1 MDVYA
6 VFYRK
11 VIAASIGGSIFAI
24 LFGLFVP
31 DPTSSPANSIWQYI
45 SSVLISIPVY
55 LMYSFPF
62 ILIYGGI
69 TSLLSEIISRRMT
82 KNQKAEFVVSG
93 ALHLAFGSVFFLIFN
108 PYAGT
113 LSLAAAFLF
122 FVTDRYLQN
131 KRASYRLTQA
141 LMSLEIPIGVW
152 ILFMGLV
159 YLQSLLTGF

>member
-1 MDVYA
+1 M
-6 VFYRK
+6 FYQK
-11 VIAASIGGSIFAI
+11 VIAASISGSIFAI

-122 FVTDRYLQN
+122 FVTDRHLQN

>member
-11 VIAASIGGSIFAI
+11 VIAASLSGSIFAI

-31 DPTSSPANSIWQYI
+31 YPNSPTSNLIWQYI

-82 KNQKAEFVVSG
+82 KNQKAEFVVLG

-159 YLQSLLTGF
+159 YLQSMLTGF

>member
-11 VIAASIGGSIFAI
+11 VIAASLSGSIFAI

-31 DPTSSPANSIWQYI
+31 YPNSPTSNLIWQYI

-69 TSLLSEIISRRMT
+69 TSLFSEIISRRMT

-159 YLQSLLTGF
+159 YLQSLLTGV

>member
-1 MDVYA
+1 M
-6 VFYRK
+6 FYRK
-11 VIAASIGGSIFAI
+11 LIGASLSGSIFAI

-31 DPTSSPANSIWQYI
+31 YPNTPTSNLIWQYI

-62 ILIYGGI
+62 ILIFGGI

-93 ALHLAFGSVFFLIFN
+93 ALHMAFGSVFFLIFN
-108 PYAGT
+108 PYAGL

-159 YLQSLLTGF
+159 YLQNLLTGV

>member
-1 MDVYA
+1 MI
-6 VFYRK
+6 YRK
-11 VIAASIGGSIFAI
+11 IIAASVSGAIFAI

-31 DPTSSPANSIWQYI
+31 GPTSLPDNSIGQYL
-45 SSVLISIPVY
+45 SSVLISIPAY

-69 TSLLSEIISRRMT
+69 TSLLSEIISRRIT
-82 KNQKAEFVVSG
+82 NHQKAEFVVSG
-93 ALHLAFGSVFFLIFN
+93 VLHLAFGAGFFLLLN
-108 PYAGT
+108 PYAGI
-113 LSLAAAFLF
+113 LSVIAALLF

-152 ILFMGLV
+152 ILFMGIV
-159 YLQSLLTGF
+159 YLQNLVTGN

>member
-1 MDVYA
+1 M
-6 VFYRK
+6 FYRK
-11 VIAASIGGSIFAI
+11 VIAASLSGSIFAI

-31 DPTSSPANSIWQYI
+31 YPNSPTSNLIWQYI

-122 FVTDRYLQN
+122 FVTDCYLQN

>member
-6 VFYRK
+6 VFHRK
-11 VIAASIGGSIFAI
+11 VIAASLSGSIFAI

-82 KNQKAEFVVSG
+82 KNQRAEFVVSG
-93 ALHLAFGSVFFLIFN
+93 VLHLAFGSVFFLIFN

-159 YLQSLLTGF
+159 YLQNLLTGV

>member
-1 MDVYA
+1 M
-6 VFYRK
+6 FYRK
-11 VIAASIGGSIFAI
+11 VIAASLSGSIFAI

-31 DPTSSPANSIWQYI
+31 YPNSPTSNLIWQYI

-82 KNQKAEFVVSG
+82 KNQKAEFVVLG

-159 YLQSLLTGF
+159 YLQSMLTGF

>member
-1 MDVYA
+1 M
-6 VFYRK
+6 FYRK
-11 VIAASIGGSIFAI
+11 VIAASLSGSIFAI

-31 DPTSSPANSIWQYI
+31 YPNSPTSNLIWQYI

-62 ILIYGGI
+62 ILIFGGI

-93 ALHLAFGSVFFLIFN
+93 VLHLAFGSSFFLIFN
-108 PYAGT
+108 PYAGL

>member
-1 MDVYA
+1 M
-6 VFYRK
+6 FHRK
-11 VIAASIGGSIFAI
+11 VIAASLSGSIFAI

-82 KNQKAEFVVSG
+82 KNQKAEFVVSSV
-93 ALHLAFGSVFFLIFN
+93 LHLAFGSSFFLIFN
-108 PYAGT
+108 PYAGL

-159 YLQSLLTGF
+159 YLQNLLTGV

>member
-1 MDVYA
+1 MI
-6 VFYRK
+6 YRK
-11 VIAASIGGSIFAI
+11 IIAASISGPIFAI

-31 DPTSSPANSIWQYI
+31 GPTSLPDNSIWQYL
-45 SSVLISIPVY
+45 SSVLISIPAY

-69 TSLLSEIISRRMT
+69 TSLLSEIISRRIT
-82 KNQKAEFVVSG
+82 KHQKAEFVVSG
-93 ALHLAFGSVFFLIFN
+93 VLHLAFGAGFFLLLN
-108 PYAGT
+108 PYAGI

-152 ILFMGLV
+152 ILFMGIV
-159 YLQSLLTGF
+159 YLQSLITGN

>member
-11 VIAASIGGSIFAI
+11 LIGASLSGSIFAI

-31 DPTSSPANSIWQYI
+31 YPNTPTSNLIWQYI

-62 ILIYGGI
+62 ILIFGGI

-93 ALHLAFGSVFFLIFN
+93 ALHMAFGSVFFLIFN
-108 PYAGT
+108 PYAGL

-159 YLQSLLTGF
+159 YLQNLLTGV

>member
-1 MDVYA
+1 M
-6 VFYRK
+6 FYQK
-11 VIAASIGGSIFAI
+11 VIAASISGSIFAI

-69 TSLLSEIISRRMT
+69 TSLLSEIISRHMT

-141 LMSLEIPIGVW
+141 LMSLEIPIGLW
-152 ILFMGLV
+152 ILFMGLA